1 MVVPV
6 IAVVVAGA
14 FKKLYIFVD
23 IFFKSTKPNTPQQ
36 GMAWFL
42 FSLHAPYWV
51 SGFRGH
57 AQIMQVYLH
66 NLHFAFAEINQD
78 ERKNKKG

>member
-1 MVVPV
+1 MVPA
-6 IAVVVAGA
+6 IAAVVAGV

-23 IFFKSTKPNTPQQ
+23 IFFKSTKPNIPQQ
-36 GMAWFL
+36 GIAWFL

-57 AQIMQVYLH
+57 AQVYLH